1 MAAWINNYNKVC
13 KYYYV
18 RAASFRKAIVVER
31 RWIAVSLYTGLWG
44 GGGGGGG
51 EVEVDRGG
59 ECRQDSKDTAEVRTS
74 WTTLSISS
82 VVTPALAVRAAMS
95 STSRAYYKNQS
106 TDLLYRCTH
115 T

>member
-1 MAAWINNYNKVC
+1 MAAWINNSNKVC

-31 RWIAVSLYTGLWG
+31 RWIAVSLYTGLCR
-44 GGGGGGG
+44 GG

-74 WTTLSISS
+74 WTTRSISS
-82 VVTPALAVRAAMS
+82 VVTPDLAVRAAMS
-95 STSRAYYKNQS
+95 STSRAYYRNQS
-106 TDLLYRCTH
+106 TDLLYICTH